1 MRKLIK
7 IIIIMLMSWAATAN
21 VVAQDIIC
29 FVVDQQTGDTI
40 PYTSAVYK
48 STKES
53 AVGSEAGSFRIARHE
68 GMSLTVSAVG
78 YKPRTV
84 KINEKTPE
92 VLRVSLIAD
101 SKRMQ
106 EVVVKAKRRHKYT
119 RKNNPAVELMKRVIA
134 AKKRTHLE
142 NHEYYQFDKYQKITI
157 GANNLTQE
165 ELEGKLFQKS
175 PWLRNQVEIC
185 PYNNKLIL
193 PISVDETL
201 TQHLYRKEPHDV
213 KDIILGQSTKGVSKL
228 VQTGEVL
235 NTVVKDL
242 FKDIDLYDDQIDL
255 LQQHFPSPI
264 GSTAISFYH
273 LYRRHTLREPG
284 PMYTSAIHAGQPT
297 GFRIPR

>member
-1 MRKLIK
+1 
-7 IIIIMLMSWAATAN
+7 MLMSWAATAN

-242 FKDIDLYDDQIDL
+242 FKDIDLYDD
-255 LQQHFPSPI
+255 
-264 GSTAISFYH
+264 
-273 LYRRHTLREPG
+273 
-284 PMYTSAIHAGQPT
+284 
-297 GFRIPR
+297 

>member
-106 EVVVKAKRRHKYT
+106 EVVVKA
-119 RKNNPAVELMKRVIA
+119 
-134 AKKRTHLE
+134 
-142 NHEYYQFDKYQKITI
+142 
-157 GANNLTQE
+157 
-165 ELEGKLFQKS
+165 
-175 PWLRNQVEIC
+175 
-185 PYNNKLIL
+185 
-193 PISVDETL
+193 
-201 TQHLYRKEPHDV
+201 
-213 KDIILGQSTKGVSKL
+213 
-228 VQTGEVL
+228 
-235 NTVVKDL
+235 
-242 FKDIDLYDDQIDL
+242 
-255 LQQHFPSPI
+255 
-264 GSTAISFYH
+264 
-273 LYRRHTLREPG
+273 
-284 PMYTSAIHAGQPT
+284 
-297 GFRIPR
+297 